1 MPRSLRSSG
10 GNYTPANR
18 VQRVRLAGTRTR
30 LAGRLT
36 GAFIGCSTLALLGP
50 VPGWAGQASAAVT
63 GVSPDATVTINGPA
77 VALKV
82 TKPGKAAKLTFSGK
96 AGQRVSEDL
105 ADVNTSDGC
114 ADLSLLEP
122 GGATLDSNNECG
134 VNGTSM
140 GMGPDTLPS
149 TGTYT
154 VELSVNSGVT
164 GGGTLWVS
172 APVVI
177 GTVAVNGSDETLK
190 ATRVGQDVGRT
201 FTAKAGQSVSEVLTG
216 VDTTNGCADLSLLEP
231 GGATLDSNNECGV
244 NGSTI
249 GLGPDTLPV
258 PGTYT
263 VELSVGPTDTGGGS
277 LLLSAPV
284 TIGTTAVNKPRLPL
298 KVTRYGQDVARTFTG
313 KAGQSVTEVL
323 TKINTGNGCAELS
336 LIEPGGATLDSNS
349 ECGVNGSTVG
359 VGPDTLPVPGTY
371 EVLLSVNPTVLG
383 GGGLL
388 VSAPVTV
395 GTVTV
400 NGPAEPL
407 KVTRYGQYV
416 ERTFSGKSG
425 QSVTEVLSQ
434 INTTNGC
441 ADLSLIEPNGS
452 TLDSSSQCGVNGS
465 SITVGPD
472 KLPATGTYAV
482 LLSVAT
488 TVKGGGELK
497 VSR

>member
-1 MPRSLRSSG
+1 MRLVG
-10 GNYTPANR
+10 
-18 VQRVRLAGTRTR
+18 RLAG
-30 LAGRLT
+30 AV
-36 GAFIGCSTLALLGP
+36 IGCSALALLAP
-50 VPGWAGQASAAVT
+50 LPGWAGQAAAAVT
-63 GVSPDATVTINGPA
+63 SVSPNATVTINGPA

-96 AGQRVSEDL
+96 AGQSVSEDL
-105 ADVNTSDGC
+105 AN
-114 ADLSLLEP
+114 
-122 GGATLDSNNECG
+122 
-134 VNGTSM
+134 
-140 GMGPDTLPS
+140 
-149 TGTYT
+149 
-154 VELSVNSGVT
+154 
-164 GGGTLWVS
+164 
-172 APVVI
+172 
-177 GTVAVNGSDETLK
+177 
-190 ATRVGQDVGRT
+190 
-201 FTAKAGQSVSEVLTG
+201 

-231 GGATLDSNNECGV
+231 GGATLDSANECGVNSTSMGLGPDTLPATGTYTVELSVDSGVTGGGKLWVSAPVVIGTVAVNGSAETLKATRVGQDVGRTFTSKAGQSVSEVITGVDTTNGCADLSLIEPGGATLDSDNVCGV

-263 VELSVGPTDTGGGS
+263 VRLSVGPTDTGGGP

-284 TIGTTAVNKPRLPL
+284 TIGTTAVNNPRVPL

-336 LIEPGGATLDSNS
+336 LIEPGGATLDYSNQ
-349 ECGVNGSTVG
+349 CGVNGSNVG
-359 VGPDTLPVPGTY
+359 VGPDTLPVSGTY
-371 EVLLSVNPTVLG
+371 EVRLSLSPTVLG
-383 GGGLL
+383 GGGVL

-400 NGPAEPL
+400 GGPAEPL
-407 KVTRYGQYV
+407 KVTRYGQFV

-434 INTTNGC
+434 IDTSNGC
-441 ADLSLIEPNGS
+441 AELSLIEPNGS
-452 TLDSSSQCGVNGS
+452 TLDYSNLCSVNGS
-465 SITVGPD
+465 SVTVGPD
-472 KLPATGTYAV
+472 TLPATGTYTV
-482 LLSVAT
+482 LLTLGT